1 MSQQPEPHAVPQA
14 IEDRELINSDL
25 GPRYQTTKIH
35 REQMRQEAH
44 YHMTTPLEDPL
55 FTTGEYR
62 QALTQSLGEDAVAP
76 GEKYQTK
83 KILPDAATINHLMIV
98 ANESPADAPDSFT
111 SPEYL
116 RITDTFTQSFDQEQT
131 DNLIEDSPAMA
142 ESHLPLPRTTPFPP
156 PVIEPESLPTP
167 PNPSPNPNRFPSE
180 HLLLPQGD
188 YQNLALLPVVEA
200 PLSGLETKP
209 MNTEQLVALSQQY
222 QRDNG
227 IEGRNNVSHI
237 VALPDPLITA
247 RCLPAALA
255 GNETLANNDANVSN
269 ESIVNNEISNGNEL
283 IEPEVLPT
291 VNLFAQSL
299 DSQTAALA
307 GKTSW
312 QNYWQSYWWT
322 LTIPLLVAIAAIIGF
337 ISFVV
342 RSLPVPETSP
352 GATVNVENPSAINA
366 ASDPQDSTLNPV
378 TDGAATATASPALNP
393 PVTNSDKKLTDK
405 PDNSSNSSNSKD
417 LTASSVNNSGTSSSS
432 VNGSANNTDNNT
444 VNNTRNNSANAKK
457 TNILPSSQAVT
468 NQREAAK
475 SSAATTRSEGATGL
489 LTTLPQLPKGN
500 GSNADVSALPPS
512 TDAAIAVPPSGTTS
526 AKPPITPPE
535 LAASAPT
542 ALTKTLPLNESNKEP
557 NKLRL
562 TEMINAV
569 IAGNLEKVQNFFR
582 ATKADINVK
591 DSLDRTALWWAVK
604 YGQTRIAE
612 WLLRQGA
619 DPNIA
624 NINGINPLALARK
637 EQAQNKRLLELL
649 EKRAGK

>member
-1 MSQQPEPHAVPQA
+1 
-14 IEDRELINSDL
+14 
-25 GPRYQTTKIH
+25 
-35 REQMRQEAH
+35 
-44 YHMTTPLEDPL
+44 
-55 FTTGEYR
+55 
-62 QALTQSLGEDAVAP
+62 
-76 GEKYQTK
+76 
-83 KILPDAATINHLMIV
+83 
-98 ANESPADAPDSFT
+98 
-111 SPEYL
+111 
-116 RITDTFTQSFDQEQT
+116 
-131 DNLIEDSPAMA
+131 
-142 ESHLPLPRTTPFPP
+142 
-156 PVIEPESLPTP
+156 
-167 PNPSPNPNRFPSE
+167 
-180 HLLLPQGD
+180 
-188 YQNLALLPVVEA
+188 
-200 PLSGLETKP
+200 
-209 MNTEQLVALSQQY
+209 MNTAQLVALSQQY
-222 QRDNG
+222 QRDND
-227 IEGRNNVSHI
+227 IEGRNNGGHI
-237 VALPDPLITA
+237 VTLPDPLITA

-366 ASDPQDSTLNPV
+366 ASDPQDSTINPV

-405 PDNSSNSSNSKD
+405 PDNSSNSKD
-417 LTASSVNNSGTSSSS
+417 LTASSANNSGTSSSS
-432 VNGSANNTDNNT
+432 LNGSANNTDNNT

-457 TNILPSSQAVT
+457 TNILPSSQTVT